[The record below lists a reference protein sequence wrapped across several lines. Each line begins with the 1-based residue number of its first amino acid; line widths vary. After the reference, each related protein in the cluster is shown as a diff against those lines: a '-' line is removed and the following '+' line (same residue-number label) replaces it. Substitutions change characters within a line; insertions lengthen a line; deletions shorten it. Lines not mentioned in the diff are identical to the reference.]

1 MIAEVGLM
9 DNEYFMYFDDCDFV
23 TRAVRRGYTV
33 KYVPE
38 AKLSHRESSSSGGHA
53 LGPLPLYYQTR
64 NRLYFMVKHQSN
76 RLKLALFFAYFS
88 ATRMVHVARWISKG
102 DRRSLTAFWAGIND
116 YRSGKLGYAPPA
128 RFIREQRV

>member
-1 MIAEVGLM
+1 
-9 DNEYFMYFDDCDFV
+9 
-23 TRAVRRGYTV
+23 
-33 KYVPE
+33 
-38 AKLSHRESSSSGGHA
+38 LSHRESSSSGGHA

-76 RLKLALFFAYFS
+76 RAKLALFFAYFS
-88 ATRMVHVARWISKG
+88 ATRMVHVVRWISKG

-128 RFIREQRV
+128 RFIREQRI